1 MSDET
6 QNQTPTSTTTS
17 NKNGP
22 MRVVILNQ
30 YYVPDVAS
38 TGHLLFE
45 LAENIASQGAEVKV
59 ITCRPSYGPKETWQ
73 KCPRKEFKH
82 GVKVHRMFTTRYSKD
97 SIIGRI
103 INSITFLLPLAFL
116 HVLPRMRGEV
126 FLYTTNPPYLGFV
139 GGFIS
144 LVRRHKY
151 VVLLHDS
158 YPELAVWVGK
168 IRSGGFIDK
177 FWKFC
182 NKIMYRRA
190 KQIIVLSE
198 AAKRLVVE
206 NYGPDPD
213 RVHVIPNWAD
223 PKELEPKPKEESSFA
238 KEYGLVEPFTL
249 LYSGNLGLY
258 YEFDMILDA
267 AERLLNKNFRLV
279 FTGAGGQRNAIEKKI
294 KEKNLTNTLLLPYTP
309 QEQFNDALCGCDAL
323 LVTIAKGIDG
333 ISFPSKLYTS
343 MSVGRPI
350 VAFSSP
356 NSELRLK
363 VETNQVG
370 YWVELGDTDGLVDS
384 ISYMMEHK
392 EETKA
397 MGDLARQLLIDEYSI
412 DVSGKKY
419 FDVLKLGYKEN

>member
-1 MSDET
+1 MIDET
-6 QNQTPTSTTTS
+6 PKQSTPTTTS
-17 NKNGP
+17 NQVKP

-45 LAENIASQGAEVKV
+45 LAENIASQGAEVSI
-59 ITCRPSYGPKETWQ
+59 ITCRPSYGPKESWQ
-73 KCPRKEFKH
+73 KCPRNEEKA

-103 INSITFLLPLAFL
+103 VNSITFLLPLALF
-116 HVLPRMRGEV
+116 HVLPRCKGEV

-139 GGFIS
+139 GGFMS
-144 LVRRHKY
+144 LIRRQKY
-151 VVLLHDS
+151 IVLLHDS

-177 FWKFC
+177 FWRFC
-182 NKIMYRRA
+182 NKIMYKRA

-223 PKELEPKPKEESSFA
+223 PNELQPKPKKDSMFA
-238 KEYGLVEPFTL
+238 KKHALVEPFTL

-267 AERLLNKNFRLV
+267 AERLLDTNFRLV
-279 FTGAGGQRNAIEKKI
+279 FTGAGGQRDYIEKKI
-294 KEKNLTNTLLLPYTP
+294 KEKKLSNTLLLPYTP
-309 QEQFNDALCGCDAL
+309 QHEFKDALCGCDAL

-350 VAFSSP
+350 IAFSSP
-356 NSELRLK
+356 DSELRLK
-363 VETNQVG
+363 VETNQIG
-370 YWVELGDTDGLVDS
+370 HWVELGDTDGFVDCIMHS
-384 ISYMMEHK
+384 MEHK
-392 EETKA
+392 EEMLQ
-397 MGDLARQLLIDEYSI
+397 MGERARQLLLDEYSI
-412 DVSGKKY
+412 AVSGKKY
-419 FDVLKLGYKEN
+419 FDVLALGYAGN